1 MHRIALDEHKHYTF
15 ALAKDKNGWRP
26 QEQRI
31 EHFPGAI
38 EDFLPQCGGGAR
50 RGRLQAV
57 GPDPPFP
64 LEALGSTL
72 LRPGPGPK
80 ASMSRG
86 RRPACSLAGCP
97 KEPAVSK

>member
-38 EDFLPQCGGGAR
+38 EDFLPQWGGAEVGCR
-50 RGRLQAV
+50 RLDRTPHSRLRHSAPRDYV
-57 GPDPPFP
+57 RAP
-64 LEALGSTL
+64 
-72 LRPGPGPK
+72 
-80 ASMSRG
+80 G
-86 RRPACSLAGCP
+86 RRPA
-97 KEPAVSK
+97 